1 MKKFL
6 LFAIT
11 VMTVALLSAPAALA
25 LEGESPTEPDRPAT
39 EVGKPENTPSPFV
52 PSPQTGETGL
62 SGVELLTLAA
72 AASTVCGAV
81 TLVKAKK
88 QAGSAR

>member
-6 LFAIT
+6 LF
-11 VMTVALLSAPAALA
+11 TVAAMMVTMLSAPVAYADKL
-25 LEGESPTEPDRPAT
+25 SPMEPDRPAT
-39 EVGKPENTPSPFV
+39 EVGGTDTDSSIV
-52 PSPQTGETGL
+52 PAPQTGETGL
-62 SGVELLTLAA
+62 GGIEALTLAA

>member
-6 LFAIT
+6 RLIAAI
-11 VMTVALLSAPAALA
+11 MAAALLSAPAALA
-25 LEGESPTEPDRPAT
+25 LEGDSPTEPDHSST
-39 EVGKPENTPSPFV
+39 EVGDPGAPEDFV
-52 PSPQTGETGL
+52 PAPQTGETGL
-62 SGVELLTLAA
+62 GGADLLALAA

-88 QAGSAR
+88 RAGSAR